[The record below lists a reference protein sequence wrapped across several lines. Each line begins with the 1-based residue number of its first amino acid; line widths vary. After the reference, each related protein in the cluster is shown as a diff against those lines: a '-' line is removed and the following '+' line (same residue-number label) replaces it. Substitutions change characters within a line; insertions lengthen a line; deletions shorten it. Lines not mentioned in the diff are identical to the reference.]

1 MKIGDLVKIRCTC
14 GNSHDEDP
22 LLAVVVNT
30 SDRGGM
36 IQILLNGRHTWV
48 TPEAIAGT
56 AS

>member
-14 GNSHDEDP
+14 GNSHGEDP